1 MYNIRRFVGSKK
13 ELTELRKALEQND
26 IKEIQKYIDLT
37 RQRMIKYNMVK
48 NLETFERILS
58 KPRKAD
64 SKPTSRPRQKKV
76 DLWKKFLCRK
86 NREKST

>member
-76 DLWKKFLCRK
+76 DLWKMYKREIQRRK
-86 NREKST
+86 K